1 MKVVVPK
8 VIPLV
13 LLLFANTVE
22 IGSQRRSVSFFKLTH
37 LLVDAFGTH
46 RTDGDWVLVSRLLIL
61 STLVMFTQTIW
72 TYISKKTMTT
82 IAIIL
87 HHLLSPHYSH

>member
-1 MKVVVPK
+1 MQVVVLK

-37 LLVDAFGTH
+37 LLVDALGTH
-46 RTDGDWVLVSRLLIL
+46 TERWRLGTCVSVLNIKYFGNV
-61 STLVMFTQTIW
+61 
-72 TYISKKTMTT
+72 
-82 IAIIL
+82 
-87 HHLLSPHYSH
+87 YSDNLDIY

>member
-1 MKVVVPK
+1 MQVVVPK

-46 RTDGDWVLVSRLLIL
+46 RTVETGTCVSVLNIKYFGNV
-61 STLVMFTQTIW
+61 
-72 TYISKKTMTT
+72 
-82 IAIIL
+82 
-87 HHLLSPHYSH
+87 YSDNLDIY